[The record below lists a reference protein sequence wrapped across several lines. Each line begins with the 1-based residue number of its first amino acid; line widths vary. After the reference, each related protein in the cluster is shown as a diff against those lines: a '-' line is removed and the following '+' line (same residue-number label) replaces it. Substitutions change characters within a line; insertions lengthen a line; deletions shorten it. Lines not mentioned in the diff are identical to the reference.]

1 MANKRPDYG
10 IFVSRKGS
18 DDKNYFTRIG
28 SAWSV
33 SNDGISLKFDALP
46 TNGEAVLF
54 PPKEEDDRST

>member
-1 MANKRPDYG
+1 MAGNKPDYG
-10 IFVSRKGS
+10 IFVSRKNG
-18 DDKNYFTRIG
+18 DKVHYTRIG